1 MAKTRVII
9 RQSINVFTMYRTFFP
24 KRHKNFTYNL
34 PKQNWNAVKKQ
45 EVPGLIIRSGKLYQP
60 YKSHLS
66 IMFGGT
72 V

>member
-1 MAKTRVII
+1 
-9 RQSINVFTMYRTFFP
+9 MYRTFFP